1 MAEKPCPLPPGLSGK
16 PLPDKDLRYLPRL
29 ARNMHDVAA
38 LPLPE
43 PTMSP
48 SDSALVRKLVIAVIL
63 KLLVL
68 LALWWAFIREQRV
81 EVDGRAAAAHV
92 LGTPH
97 NDDKE

>member
-1 MAEKPCPLPPGLSGK
+1 
-16 PLPDKDLRYLPRL
+16 
-29 ARNMHDVAA
+29 
-38 LPLPE
+38 
-43 PTMSP
+43 MSP
-48 SDSALVRKLVIAVIL
+48 SDRALVRKLEIAVIL